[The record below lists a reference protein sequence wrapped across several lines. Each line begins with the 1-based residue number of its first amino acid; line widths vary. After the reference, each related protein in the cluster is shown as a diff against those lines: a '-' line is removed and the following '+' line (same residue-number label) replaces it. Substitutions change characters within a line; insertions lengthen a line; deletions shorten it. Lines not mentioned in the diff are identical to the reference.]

1 MQTFYKKDLMIE
13 YVDTTKNIKT
23 IIKDLAIKVDIDC
36 SGLPSLNSANV
47 CIYNLS
53 QQELNKFSY
62 IQTRPLNNSKYT
74 IYIYSIV
81 EEQKQL
87 VFVGD
92 VVNAYPVYTQIPD
105 VFLQIEAITDYNLTN
120 NFQTPSSFKGVV
132 KVQDIVKNMA
142 GKMKKTF
149 TNNGVDET
157 TENLYLEGSTINQI
171 KQLSNDYNYDTIID
185 RDNLIISKKG
195 KPVEENMTIIDC
207 NSGLVQGYI
216 QNDQNGILLK
226 TYYNSNFQLNGK
238 LRVKNSINSIC
249 NGDWIITKV
258 SHSLSSRINGD
269 WSSIIKAS
277 YIV

>member
-36 SGLPSLNSANV
+36 SGLPSLNSANI

-74 IYIYSIV
+74 IYIYSII
-81 EEQKQL
+81 EEQRQL

-92 VVNAYPVYTQIPD
+92 VVNAYPVYTQVPD

-120 NFQTPSSFKGVV
+120 NFETPASFKGVV
-132 KVQDIVKNMA
+132 KIQDIVKNMA

-185 RDNLIISKKG
+185 RNNLIISKKG
-195 KPVEENMTIIDC
+195 KPIEEIMTIIDC

-226 TYYNSNFQLNGK
+226 TYYNSNFQLSGK
-238 LRVKNSINSIC
+238 LRVKNAINSIC

-269 WSSIIKAS
+269 WSSTIKAS

>member
-1 MQTFYKKDLMIE
+1 MQTFYKKDLMVE

-36 SGLPSLNSANV
+36 SGLPSLNSANI

-81 EEQKQL
+81 EEQRQL

-92 VVNAYPVYTQIPD
+92 VVNAYPVYTQVPD

-120 NFQTPSSFKGVV
+120 NFETPSSFKGVV

-142 GKMKKTF
+142 DKMKKTF

-171 KQLSNDYNYDTIID
+171 KQLANDYNYDTIID
-185 RDNLIISKKG
+185 RNNLIISKKG
-195 KPVEENMTIIDC
+195 KPIEESMTIIDC

-238 LRVKNSINSIC
+238 LRIKNAINSIC

-269 WSSIIKAS
+269 WSSTIKAS
-277 YIV
+277 YIL

>member
-1 MQTFYKKDLMIE
+1 MQTFYKKDLMVE

-23 IIKDLAIKVDIDC
+23 IIQDLAIKVDIDC
-36 SGLPSLNSANV
+36 SGLPSLNSANI

-81 EEQKQL
+81 EEQRQL

-120 NFQTPSSFKGVV
+120 NFETPLSFKGVV

-142 GKMKKTF
+142 DKMKKTF

-157 TENLYLEGSTINQI
+157 TENLYLEGSTINQV
-171 KQLSNDYNYDTIID
+171 KQLSNDYNYNTIID
-185 RDNLIISKKG
+185 RNNIIISKKG
-195 KPVEENMTIIDC
+195 QPTENTLIEIDC

-238 LRVKNSINSIC
+238 LRVKNAINSIC